1 MKYRYL
7 LALTLSALLLA
18 GCTKPAPNTVA
29 TETENSVTKTSV
41 AETTVSTVEAATA
54 VTSVTEETTATAEI
68 TTETAIETETTA
80 QDQPDPVAEK
90 IWNFLSTYE
99 SKYTTDLYFLFDFN
113 GDDFPEVAF
122 VGWDMDTP
130 YINVFD
136 LSGSEPAFLGGTSQG
151 LSPYSDDKDYI
162 GLYCNEKGEYFYHSL
177 AHYIIN
183 SSNGYSYNFER
194 FIIPVDF
201 ENHTVEF
208 THDPTEQ
215 RNFDNEYDAEKYKE
229 RVFKELEPLTL
240 VTELKTSYMAE
251 DRDDEEAFR
260 AMLAELTEIN

>member
-18 GCTKPAPNTVA
+18 GCTKPALNTSI
-29 TETENSVTKTSV
+29 TETETSV
-41 AETTVSTVEAATA
+41 IETTSSTAETTTA
-54 VTSVTEETTATAEI
+54 LTSVTEETTVATEI

-80 QDQPDPVAEK
+80 QVQPYPSEK

-99 SKYTTDLYFLFDFN
+99 NPDLPNKYFLFDFN

-122 VGWDMDTP
+122 IGWDEDMFHKISYP
-130 YINVFD
+130 YISIYD
-136 LSGSEPAFLGGTSQG
+136 LSGSEPVSLGGTSQG
-151 LSPYSDDKDYI
+151 LSPYSDDKECI

-177 AHYIIN
+177 AHYIIKN
-183 SSNGYSYNFER
+183 SNGYSYNFER

-201 ENHTVEF
+201 DSHVVEF

-229 RVFKELEPLTL
+229 RVFNELEQLTL

-251 DRDDEEAFR
+251 DKDDEEAFR